1 MARRNPWLDLYLDA
15 WTLGVESSAVVGLR
29 AMKIAAGGAAGEA
42 EAQRMVSEKFDAG
55 LALGAKA
62 MTGGLGLTAPA
73 MAAKTVSHYRRRVR
87 ANHRRLIKG

>member
-1 MARRNPWLDLYLDA
+1 MARRNPWLGLYMDA

-29 AMKIAAGGAAGEA
+29 ALKIAAGGAAGEA
-42 EAQRMVSEKFDAG
+42 EAQRMISEKLDAG

-62 MTGGLGLTAPA
+62 MTGGLGMTAPS
-73 MAAKTVSHYRRRVR
+73 AAARTLSHYRRRVR

>member
-1 MARRNPWLDLYLDA
+1 MARRNPWLRLYMDT
-15 WTLGVESSAVVGLR
+15 WTLGVEASAVAGLR
-29 AMKIAAGGAAGEA
+29 AMRIAAGGAAGEA
-42 EAQRMVSEKFDAG
+42 EMKRMIDEKLDAG

-73 MAAKTVSHYRRRVR
+73 AAARTLSHYRRRVR